1 MSILGNIGAGWVD
14 KGRTWRHYFA
24 MLWSVARVAVQ
35 PRYWPRTTRNVFA
48 RQVLFTGVEAWKF
61 IALIACM
68 VGLSIVVQSQVWL
81 TKLGQAEHLGPILV
95 MVVVRELGP
104 LLVNF
109 IIIGRSGTAMAI
121 EMGNMQIAGEVRAL
135 DAQGLDPFTYL
146 VLPRVAGAA
155 VSIFCLTIVF
165 IVVAFFSGYLCGVLT
180 GAQPG
185 HPMRFVNSIFGALQ
199 QADVLNVL
207 IKTLVCGAMTGVI
220 CCAEGLSVTTAST
233 EVPQAATRAVV
244 RSTATLFVISA
255 LVSLATY
262 I

>member
-1 MSILGNIGAGWVD
+1 MSFLSNIGTGWVD

-24 MLWSVARVAVQ
+24 MLWSVARVAIQ
-35 PRYWPRTTRNVFA
+35 PRYWPRTTRDVFA
-48 RQVLFTGVEAWKF
+48 RQLLFTGVEAWKF

-81 TKLGQAEHLGPILV
+81 TKFGQEAHLGPILV
-95 MVVVRELGP
+95 MAVVRELGP

-146 VLPRVAGAA
+146 VLPRVVGAA
-155 VSIFCLTIVF
+155 VSIFCLTIIF

-180 GAQPG
+180 HTQTGR
-185 HPMRFVNSIFGALQ
+185 PMLFVNSIFGALQ

-244 RSTATLFVISA
+244 RATATLFVISA